1 MQETEDDEDFNTNDA
16 STPTPVPLGT
26 RVGWIRTAAQHQLVM
41 AAMASY
47 GLRLGCSSTRWKAYQ
62 VYFSNG
68 PTSYPYHVGGACSH
82 CFIVTSF
89 PFCGAA
95 SPNFWA
101 VGPCIKLGPL
111 GTRPRV
117 GG

>member
-1 MQETEDDEDFNTNDA
+1 MTQMQETEDDEDFNTNDA

-62 VYFSNG
+62 VYF
-68 PTSYPYHVGGACSH
+68 PMDQPHIHTTLEAPAV
-82 CFIVTSF
+82 IV
-89 PFCGAA
+89 
-95 SPNFWA
+95 
-101 VGPCIKLGPL
+101 LL
-111 GTRPRV
+111 
-117 GG
+117 